1 MQRPITTP
9 TAILAAL
16 LTVLLAAA
24 PAAAAEVPDGGS
36 LDLARAMATA
46 RDRARE
52 VAAAEARHAASLER
66 VDEARGYRWPTVR
79 LQEIWMRTDSPAEA
93 FALTLNQERFSFPAF
108 VAGDPNAPDPV
119 ESATTRLEMEL
130 PLYTGGELAARVRQA
145 ELAAEATGA
154 EAGRSAD
161 AAALAAA
168 EAWLMLSQAR
178 EQSGLLERSL
188 ATVEAHVELAR
199 AYVDQGMLVRS
210 ELLRAEVE
218 RARIADLLEAAR
230 GGARVARAA
239 LAFRLG
245 AEGDPPDWRLA
256 PVPPPD
262 GGPAPLE
269 DWLTTVA
276 DRPDLEAARRRAR
289 AAELEI
295 EVKQAARLPRVGL
308 VVRGDLVDDSPF
320 GDHGDSTAV
329 IAQGSLDLWAGGRHR
344 AAVAAAEA
352 DAESAREQV
361 ALFAE
366 AVRLQVREAWVNADS
381 ARRRHATAHDALE
394 AARENERIVEE
405 RFRRGVA
412 RTIDLLDAATA
423 RREAETRELVARA
436 DAQLAALRLA
446 VAAGEPPESVLTP

>member
-1 MQRPITTP
+1 MQRPITIP

-16 LTVLLAAA
+16 LPLLLAAP
-24 PAAAAEVPDGGS
+24 PAAAAEVPEGGS
-36 LDLARAMATA
+36 LGLAQAMATA

-119 ESATTRLEMEL
+119 ESATTRLELEL
-130 PLYTGGELAARVRQA
+130 PLYTGGELATRVRQA
-145 ELAAEATGA
+145 ELAAEASGA

-199 AYVDQGMLVRS
+199 AYVEQGMLVRS

-245 AEGDPPDWRLA
+245 AEGDPPDWQLA

-269 DWLTTVA
+269 DWLDGVS
-276 DRPDLEAARRRAR
+276 DRPDLEAAQRRAR

-295 EVKQAARLPRVGL
+295 EVKKAARLPRVGL

-352 DAESAREQV
+352 DAESARQQV

-381 ARRRHATAHDALE
+381 ARRRHATALDALD
-394 AARENERIVEE
+394 AARETERIVEE